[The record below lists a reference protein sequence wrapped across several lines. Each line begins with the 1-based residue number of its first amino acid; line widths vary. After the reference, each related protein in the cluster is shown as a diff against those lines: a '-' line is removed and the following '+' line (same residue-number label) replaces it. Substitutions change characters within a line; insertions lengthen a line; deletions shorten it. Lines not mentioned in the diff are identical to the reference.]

1 MKRNG
6 GFSLIE
12 VLVVLGII
20 GILSSFITPKV
31 IDYTAKAKEVK
42 VKSVLESLRTASEMY
57 YLEEGKS
64 FMIVKEN
71 GKINR
76 NITGED
82 LGVLEKY
89 LSNNVKTLSGEKESE
104 VAVTMKL
111 GGSRTEAAGEIIRG
125 GEVLFTTDDPDT
137 KNSKSDGIRIWVKPK
152 DGTGD
157 YTLEGE
163 KWTDL

>member
-1 MKRNG
+1 MKRNS

-57 YLEEGKS
+57 YLEEGKA
-64 FMIVKEN
+64 FMATPA
-71 GKINR
+71 
-76 NITGED
+76 NIKGED
-82 LGVLEKY
+82 LKVLEKY
-89 LSNNVKTLSGEKESE
+89 LSNNIRVLSNEKEAA
-104 VAVTMKL
+104 VAISMKL
-111 GGSRTEAAGEIIRG
+111 GGSRATADGEITRG
-125 GEVLFTTDDPDT
+125 GEVLFTTKDPDT
-137 KNSKSDGIRIWVKPK
+137 ENSKSDGVRIWAVPK
-152 DGTGD
+152 KTETVSTGD

-163 KWTDL
+163 KWIDL

>member
-1 MKRNG
+1 MKKNG

-64 FMIVKEN
+64 FMSEQK
-71 GKINR
+71 

-82 LGVLEKY
+82 LKVLEKY
-89 LSNNVKTLSGEKESE
+89 LSNNVKTLSDEKDSK
-104 VAVTMKL
+104 VAVTIKL
-111 GGSRTEAAGEIIRG
+111 GGSRTEAAGEITRG
-125 GEVLFTTDDPDT
+125 GEVLFTTKDPDT
-137 KNSKSDGIRIWVKPK
+137 ENSKSDGIRIWVVPK
-152 DGTGD
+152 NTETVKTGN

-163 KWTDL
+163 KWIDL